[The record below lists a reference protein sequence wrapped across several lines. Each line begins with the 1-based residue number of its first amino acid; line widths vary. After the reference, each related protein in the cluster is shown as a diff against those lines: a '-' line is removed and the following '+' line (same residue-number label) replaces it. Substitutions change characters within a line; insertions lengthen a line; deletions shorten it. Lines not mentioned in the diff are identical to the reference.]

1 MKKLFCLLLA
11 LTMVMSLAAPVMA
24 DDPVTVTVWTFQ
36 AESEEPTAESNRF
49 LKLAE
54 DWNAEHD
61 DIKIELVN
69 AKTYDNVITA
79 IPTSGTPDIFQMNWE
94 YAPGLAARGAILDLT
109 DYVENDAEFDKDDF
123 LPAIWNLCSVDGHIY
138 SIPFTASTTYILY
151 NPKVMAAH
159 NWDHF
164 PETMEEML
172 QCALDCT
179 ELNED
184 GTIKTVGLHPTFP
197 WHDTV
202 LWPVAFGA
210 DWVDEEGN
218 VNFNND
224 GIKEAYSFQMQLI
237 EALGGYN
244 QATAWGTDYYSTR
257 CTTTDPVLTGEA
269 AMRFNG
275 DAGLAGFEESA
286 DQLDLVYGE
295 DYAIAP
301 LPTNMLTGGV
311 FAINA
316 KTENP
321 DAAWQVMAY
330 LNGKDAMAYRA
341 EGGYGRGN
349 FMPPRPVST
358 TRACPGG
365 YGRDR
370 VREDGRRHAP
380 VRRAALLPHERLRQR
395 VPDRHQH
402 LHGRVLC
409 RQPEP

>member
-1 MKKLFCLLLA
+1 M
-11 LTMVMSLAAPVMA
+11 
-24 DDPVTVTVWTFQ
+24 
-36 AESEEPTAESNRF
+36 
-49 LKLAE
+49 
-54 DWNAEHD
+54 
-61 DIKIELVN
+61 
-69 AKTYDNVITA
+69 
-79 IPTSGTPDIFQMNWE
+79 
-94 YAPGLAARGAILDLT
+94 
-109 DYVENDAEFDKDDF
+109 
-123 LPAIWNLCSVDGHIY
+123 
-138 SIPFTASTTYILY
+138 
-151 NPKVMAAH
+151 
-159 NWDHF
+159 
-164 PETMEEML
+164 
-172 QCALDCT
+172 
-179 ELNED
+179 
-184 GTIKTVGLHPTFP
+184 
-197 WHDTV
+197 
-202 LWPVAFGA
+202 AFGA

-349 FMPPRPVST
+349 FMPRISALQALEDMDVTESVKTAAAMLQSAELRSFPMSGYVSEYLT
-358 TRACPGG
+358 AISTYMGEYFAGNLSLDDACAE
-365 YGRDR
+365 
-370 VREDGRRHAP
+370 VQAEAE
-380 VRRAALLPHERLRQR
+380 AAAA
-395 VPDRHQH
+395 DIS
-402 LHGRVLC
+402 
-409 RQPEP
+409 